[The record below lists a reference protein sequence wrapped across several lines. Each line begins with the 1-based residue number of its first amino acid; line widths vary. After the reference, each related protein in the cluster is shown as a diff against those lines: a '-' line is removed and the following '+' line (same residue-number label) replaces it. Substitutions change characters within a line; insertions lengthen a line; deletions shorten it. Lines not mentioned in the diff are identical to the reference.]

1 MSQLQR
7 IDYAAMAPLLVV
19 SGMAL
24 VVLVADL
31 FLPLARRGLALWL
44 AVAGAVAALIAIAA
58 VGPGER
64 GTFCTPAAA
73 LPGRVRVGPSCSYV
87 VDHFTVLF
95 GMVFCLA
102 AVVVLLLSMAPLA
115 QDRLPAG
122 EYGFLVLC
130 SLAGMLTLAGARD
143 LVTIVV
149 SLEVLTLPLYVLV
162 GLRRADPRSA
172 EAAVKFFLI
181 SVLSA
186 AVTLYGAS
194 LLYGLTGSLHLDRI
208 AAALAQREDLRDLP
222 LTAAAVLLVL
232 VGFAFKVSAVPF
244 HWWAPDT
251 YQGAPVPVAA
261 FLSTASKAAGVAGL
275 LLVLLAG
282 FRPYADVWGPVLA
295 VLAALSMT
303 LGNLV
308 ALRQRHM
315 VRLLAWSSVAQAGYI
330 LLPLGVAAGSAGR
343 SGAVLRTAGAASL
356 SYLSLYVAMNL
367 GAFACVA
374 WASRR
379 TPRNALEDYR
389 GLVRRSPLVAVAL
402 AFFLLC
408 LAGLPPGFAG
418 LFAKVVVFRATLV
431 GEARILALIM
441 AVNTVIGLYY
451 YLRVAASLFAAP
463 GAEEAQEAEPPARRP
478 APSTARPLAVAVGLT
493 AVATIA
499 LGFAP
504 QVVFRLGDLAWL
516 P

>member
-19 SGMAL
+19 SLGAL
-24 VVLVADL
+24 GVLLADL
-31 FLPLARRGLALWL
+31 MLPLARRGLAVWL
-44 AVAGAVAALIAIAA
+44 ALAAALAALATIVA

-64 GTFCTPAAA
+64 GTFCTPAAS
-73 LPGRVRVGPSCSYV
+73 LPGGLRVGRSCSYV
-87 VDHFTVLF
+87 VDHFSVLF
-95 GMVFCLA
+95 GVVFCVA
-102 AVVVLLLSMAPLA
+102 AVIVLLLSVAPLA

-122 EYGFLVLC
+122 EYAFLVLC

-149 SLEVLTLPLYVLV
+149 ALEVLTLPLYVLV
-162 GLRRADPRSA
+162 GLRRADSRSA

-181 SVLSA
+181 SVLSS

-194 LLYGLTGSLHLDRI
+194 LIYGLTGSLHLDRI
-208 AAALAQREDLRDLP
+208 AAALTQRDDLRELP
-222 LTAAAVLLVL
+222 LTGAAALLIL

-275 LLVLLAG
+275 LLVLLVG
-282 FRPYADVWGPVLA
+282 FRPYAQLWGPVLA
-295 VLAALSMT
+295 VLATASMT

-308 ALRQRHM
+308 ALRQRHI
-315 VRLLAWSSVAQAGYI
+315 VRLLAWSSVAQVGYI
-330 LLPLGVAAGSAGR
+330 LLPLGVAAGSTGR
-343 SGAVLRTAGAASL
+343 SDAVLHTASAASL
-356 SYLSLYVAMNL
+356 TYLVLYVAMNL

-374 WASRR
+374 WVTRR

-389 GLVRRSPLVAVAL
+389 GLFRRSPLIAVAL

-418 LFAKVVVFRATLV
+418 LFAKVVVFRSALV
-431 GEARILALIM
+431 GDARVLALIM

-451 YLRVAASLFAAP
+451 YLKVTASLFAAP
-463 GAEEAQEAEPPARRP
+463 GHGRADPQTRIPVPRTE
-478 APSTARPLAVAVGLT
+478 RPLAVAIGLT
-493 AVATIA
+493 TIA
-499 LGFAP
+499 TVVLGFAP
-504 QVVFRLGDLAWL
+504 QLVLRLGDLAFVG
-516 P
+516 